1 MNRDETV
8 ALFLECEAKRAEAR
22 AAALADGKSEDD
34 ARNIAHEA
42 AKAHWN
48 AWVELLLAERKAMEN
63 AGTWKSS
70 RAYTGAPEEG
80 ENPQTQAW
88 LEKAAADFSRC
99 LFLVRG
105 VEGTVEGTKET
116 AGEDSKE
123 DGSAKPPV
131 KSIQLEGDRADF
143 SGFVFPGPAYFQ
155 STTFSS
161 PAYFQSATFSSNAWF
176 RSATFSST
184 AYFRSATFS
193 GRADFESATF
203 SGRADF
209 QSATFSGD
217 ADFRSA
223 TFSGDADFESATFSR
238 YADFESATF
247 SRYAD
252 FESATFSGRA
262 DFESATFSRYADF
275 RSATFSGNAD
285 FHGQKFTNDVF
296 FNGATFEGRADFAL
310 ATFERVAQ
318 FNGARFLSE
327 ADFNAVWGRR
337 TFSLADARFEVV
349 PDFIQAHFEEAPR
362 LDNVEAGWKQPELQ
376 ALDEEESEEATR
388 RGRWHRRRLEA
399 NGRYRRVFAADRSI
413 PARWRALKRLA
424 MQGQDTDREL
434 EFHARELRSQRFAGD
449 GPAPWPVLSGR
460 AWGGFFRFWS
470 GLAYGLFSDYGRS
483 LARPFIAS
491 LLALIAAGAFY
502 LSQTEA
508 MQARLG
514 LREASYLGGTVRTA
528 LHAPANPVPCYTPP
542 PAPAERWRKHWP
554 WLRRGAKLAPAPASS
569 GSRIDGLIEPFRGQ
583 TNARAEALH
592 LAVRNASVVLGGS
605 GGAAHRTFGCLYGVE
620 LYGGSTPM
628 AIVPDVVSTV
638 SAAQKLFSAVMI
650 FLFGLALRNMLKMK

>member
-193 GRADFESATF
+193 GR
-203 SGRADF
+203 
-209 QSATFSGD
+209 
-217 ADFRSA
+217 
-223 TFSGDADFESATFSR
+223 
-238 YADFESATF
+238 
-247 SRYAD
+247 AD